1 MIRIMQTITE
11 IDDDDG
17 DDDHSYD
24 DCQTYT
30 VALQLCRQTSS
41 FPMTTVIMKEKGS
54 AAEA

>member
-1 MIRIMQTITE
+1 MQTITE
-11 IDDDDG
+11 INDDDG